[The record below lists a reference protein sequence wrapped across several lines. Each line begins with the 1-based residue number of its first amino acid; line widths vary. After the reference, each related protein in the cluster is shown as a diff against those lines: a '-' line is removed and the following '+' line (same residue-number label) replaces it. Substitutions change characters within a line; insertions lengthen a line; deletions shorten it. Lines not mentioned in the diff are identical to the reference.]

1 MIAMTTSPT
10 ATAAKY
16 AERLRARR
24 ALRAER
30 ARLRAE
36 LASYRTP
43 AERADLEAM
52 LARHSADEVAD
63 LEALV
68 R

>member
-1 MIAMTTSPT
+1 MLTTLT
-10 ATAAKY
+10 APAAAH
-16 AERLRARR
+16 AERFRARR
-24 ALRAER
+24 AERAER

-43 AERADLEAM
+43 SERADLEAM
-52 LARHSADEVAD
+52 LARHSADEVAE
-63 LEALV
+63 LEAMI

>member
-1 MIAMTTSPT
+1 MHRTLTAP
-10 ATAAKY
+10 ATAAPRGY
-16 AERLRARR
+16 RARR
-24 ALRAER
+24 AAARAER

-43 AERADLEAM
+43 TERADLEAM
-52 LARHSADEVAD
+52 LARHTAEQVAD
-63 LEALV
+63 LEALM